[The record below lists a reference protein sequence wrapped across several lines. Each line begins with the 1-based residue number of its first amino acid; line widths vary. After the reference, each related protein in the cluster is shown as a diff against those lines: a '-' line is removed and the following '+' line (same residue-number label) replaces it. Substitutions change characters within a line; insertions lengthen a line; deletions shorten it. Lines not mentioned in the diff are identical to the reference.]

1 MKNSFRIHNRAR
13 VPLTLGTIWTVAFAL
28 MYTCTI
34 TLRWILIRVIWI
46 HIFVRFLSCITNF
59 TDRYFYQ
66 PHYQIC
72 KKEQKEFPKHDFYQS
87 FWCNQGHASTSTY
100 NDFIWINR
108 IFNLLLFNY
117 VFNGEIHC
125 LLLITAPATR
135 SPFWSD
141 IMLEDDWRRLINIEP
156 TVIWPIAK
164 KCSISP
170 PID

>member
-1 MKNSFRIHNRAR
+1 MKNSFRLHNRAR
-13 VPLTLGTIWTVAFAL
+13 VPLTLGTIETVAFAL
-28 MYTCTI
+28 MYRCEI
-34 TLRWILIRVIWI
+34 SHKHI
-46 HIFVRFLSCITNF
+46 HWDEFLSELFESTF
-59 TDRYFYQ
+59 LS
-66 PHYQIC
+66 
-72 KKEQKEFPKHDFYQS
+72 DFYLASRISLIDISTNLNTKYAKKTERDFQS
-87 FWCNQGHASTSTY
+87 IIFINLFGVIKDMHRHKF

-108 IFNLLLFNY
+108 IFNY
-117 VFNGEIHC
+117 HGDIHC

-156 TVIWPIAK
+156 TVIWPIAT

>member
-34 TLRWILIRVIWI
+34 HWDE
-46 HIFVRFLSCITNF
+46 FLSELFESTF
-59 TDRYFYQ
+59 LS
-66 PHYQIC
+66 
-72 KKEQKEFPKHDFYQS
+72 DFYLASRISLIDISTNLITKFAKKNERNFQS
-87 FWCNQGHASTSTY
+87 MIFINLFGVIKGMHRHKL

-156 TVIWPIAK
+156 TVIWPIAN